1 MRSIIIANEY
11 DYLDNA
17 TRWPASSRVAFRI
30 KKCECRVE
38 NEHFYL
44 GFTGVTF
51 CDFNLFVPTPSLH
64 KNDLLPSQLNG
75 RTFRTETLVELMRIF
90 HG

>member
-17 TRWPASSRVAFRI
+17 TRWPAFRI
-30 KKCECRVE
+30 KKWECRVE

-44 GFTGVTF
+44 GFKGVTF
-51 CDFNLFVPTPSLH
+51 CDFYLFVPTPSLH
-64 KNDLLPSQLNG
+64 KNEDISRMTMLSINLVKCL
-75 RTFRTETLVELMRIF
+75 TLQSAT
-90 HG
+90 

>member
-51 CDFNLFVPTPSLH
+51 CDLYLFVPTPSLH
-64 KNDLLPSQLNG
+64 KNEDISRMTMLSINLVKCL
-75 RTFRTETLVELMRIF
+75 TLQSAT
-90 HG
+90 